1 MKFMKSYSLIS
12 GSQYKTFSCLNI
24 WKTVYSKRIV
34 CFKTISRFLTRR
46 KTKNPCIYLRKIL
59 YKNKSY
65 VHSDSKYLQKWK
77 YWRLLCREYFVFLH
91 IFKQK
96 LGNFWEEGKTV
107 SVPVLQMR
115 ASLLAW
121 KTLHNHNPKKIICIT
136 GMRFTKLY
144 HQVSHL
150 INFLVQKCHLNA
162 KIVYEVV
169 QYGVVWMVSTIT
181 CN

>member
-1 MKFMKSYSLIS
+1 MSSYVNALFCGVMKFMNSNSLIS

-91 IFKQK
+91 ILMIQGRSLTF
-96 LGNFWEEGKTV
+96 LYPASAILSAVTV
-107 SVPVLQMR
+107 NLFQFVR
-115 ASLLAW
+115 
-121 KTLHNHNPKKIICIT
+121 PKKVKNI
-136 GMRFTKLY
+136 
-144 HQVSHL
+144 
-150 INFLVQKCHLNA
+150 
-162 KIVYEVV
+162 
-169 QYGVVWMVSTIT
+169 
-181 CN
+181 